1 MSVDSNAIP
10 LIVLPLIVVGVT
22 SIVTL
27 PWVLRTKERFKAHD
41 TLRYLIDK
49 GQTPP
54 AELLAGLVEQPKLR
68 RPGER
73 DLRASIFW
81 LSIAIGIC
89 AVGSSIAWVS
99 DPGGNGWIIA
109 PGLSAFPASIGF
121 GYLLLWWL
129 NKSKQQI

>member
-1 MSVDSNAIP
+1 MDENWIA
-10 LIVLPLIVVGVT
+10 LIVLPLVVLGVT
-22 SIVTL
+22 TIITL
-27 PWVLRTKERFKAHD
+27 PGILKTKERFKAHE

-49 GQTPP
+49 GQP
-54 AELLAGLVEQPKLR
+54 APTELLAGLIEQPKLR

-109 PGLSAFPASIGF
+109 PGLSAFPASIGL
-121 GYLLLWWL
+121 GYLLLWWM
-129 NKSKQQI
+129 NRAKQPV

>member
-1 MSVDSNAIP
+1 MNEDLIP
-10 LIVLPLIVVGVT
+10 LVVLPLIVLGVT
-22 SIVTL
+22 TIITL
-27 PWVLRTKERFKAHD
+27 PWVLKTKERFKAHE

-54 AELLAGLVEQPKLR
+54 AELLAGLIEQPKLR

-109 PGLSAFPASIGF
+109 PGLSAFPASIGL
-121 GYLLLWWL
+121 GYFLLWWL
-129 NKSKQQI
+129 NRAKQPA